1 MYESEA
7 KRKESFVNT
16 TIDAKRRSTWRW
28 PSTTI
33 AVPRRSLVEFS
44 PLQKPNFGDLALC
57 QVVSVGAN
65 TFIENSVGCNMSI
78 FPGTVFVGCFAP
90 RYALDEFEGRVP
102 TVLDEGSEVALLNR
116 GGTIGEVVSRNSNHK
131 APTMVRVLS
140 FFKDRHGRVAN
151 LKNFG
156 KRSSSNPFTEPSDR
170 TLIVVVGTS
179 MNSGKSST
187 AKAITY
193 GLTATGHNVVAAK
206 ATGQGARRDVLLMKA
221 AGATHICDFTDFGYP
236 STYMLEQGEMK
247 RLFWKIYNDLYARAG
262 EGGFMVI
269 ELADGIL
276 QRETAML
283 LRDPLVSQRIGHLVF
298 SCCDSLSAVA
308 GVEALRKQFG
318 LETTAISGPAANSEL
333 GLKEVAQFLGAFP
346 AFNNMVMDSK
356 LISSFLTK
364 PRPGGSAAVAGKSAQ
379 TIEKI
384 VSEKESL
391 EFVYAPEEAS
401 LTRDDYSA

>member
-1 MYESEA
+1 MSKSDTQNLETIVDTA
-7 KRKESFVNT
+7 
-16 TIDAKRRSTWRW
+16 IDAKLRSTWRW

-44 PLQKPNFGDLALC
+44 PIQNPSFGDLALC

-90 RYALDEFEGRVP
+90 RYALDEFEGSVP
-102 TVLDEGSEVALLNR
+102 SVIDEDSEIALLNR
-116 GGTIGEVVSRNSNHK
+116 GGTIGEVLSRNSNHK
-131 APTMVRVLS
+131 APTIIKVLS

-193 GLTATGHNVVAAK
+193 ALTASGHNVVAAK

-236 STYMLEQGEMK
+236 STYLLEQDEMK

-262 EGGFMVI
+262 AGGFMVI

-283 LRDPLVSQRIGHLVF
+283 LRDPLVRQRIGHLVF

-333 GLKEVAQFLGAFP
+333 GLKEVSQFLGAFP
-346 AFNNMVMDSK
+346 AFNNMIMDSK
-356 LISSFLTK
+356 LISSFLSK
-364 PRPGGSAAVAGKSAQ
+364 PRPGGSAAMSVKSPQ
-379 TIEKI
+379 TIEKL
-384 VSEKESL
+384 VEKSDPL
-391 EFVYAPEEAS
+391 EFVYPMEQLPMTSE
-401 LTRDDYSA
+401 DFPV